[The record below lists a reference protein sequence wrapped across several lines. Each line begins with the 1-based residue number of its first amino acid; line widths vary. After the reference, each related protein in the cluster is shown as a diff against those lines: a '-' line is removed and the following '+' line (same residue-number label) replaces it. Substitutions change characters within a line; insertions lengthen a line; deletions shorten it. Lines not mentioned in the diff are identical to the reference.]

1 MVRKKSYYKREKIQ
15 DTWMDIM
22 ILEQCGHVEDK
33 ESMKEAVKREA
44 KEELCVNIDINDLE
58 FVSLIH
64 KMNKNDIIYYNGYF
78 KTKIWE
84 GEPQIGELD
93 KNEEIKWFPISK
105 LPENLIDD
113 RKEAI
118 KNYIN
123 KIPYSEFGWD
133 KRK

>member
-1 MVRKKSYYKREKIQ
+1 MARKKSYYKREKIH

-33 ESMKEAVKREA
+33 ESMKEA
-44 KEELCVNIDINDLE
+44 
-58 FVSLIH
+58 
-64 KMNKNDIIYYNGYF
+64 
-78 KTKIWE
+78 
-84 GEPQIGELD
+84 
-93 KNEEIKWFPISK
+93 
-105 LPENLIDD
+105 
-113 RKEAI
+113 I